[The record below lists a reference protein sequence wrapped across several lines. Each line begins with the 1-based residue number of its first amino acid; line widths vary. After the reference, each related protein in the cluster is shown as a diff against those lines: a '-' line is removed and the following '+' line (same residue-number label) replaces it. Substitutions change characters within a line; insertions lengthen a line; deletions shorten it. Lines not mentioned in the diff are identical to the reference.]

1 MLYSKEMEGTKAKK
15 INLCKSQ
22 YNNFVQKENHKIMQ
36 SSIMVKKK
44 LQKQYC
50 IFLKQTQIGSNI
62 LKAHNTMLVFPFGQ
76 GGM

>member
-36 SSIMVKKK
+36 SSIMVKKNCK
-44 LQKQYC
+44 N
-50 IFLKQTQIGSNI
+50 NI
-62 LKAHNTMLVFPFGQ
+62 VYF
-76 GGM
+76 

>member
-44 LQKQYC
+44 NCK
-50 IFLKQTQIGSNI
+50 N
-62 LKAHNTMLVFPFGQ
+62 NLVYF
-76 GGM
+76 